1 MEKNR
6 FVQTAEYHTHTF
18 YSDGK
23 GTMEQNVQMA
33 RKIGLKTIGISD
45 HGYRHMGF
53 GVKYKDYPKMKEEIL
68 RLREKYPDIEILLG
82 VEANILDDSGEIDVD
97 DFILQYVDYVMAG
110 YHFGS
115 AITKMR
121 GLRNHICNYIKPLKN
136 LEIEYNTRALVN
148 AMRRNNLFI
157 LTHPGDKGRIDTLE
171 VAKVAKET
179 DTILEINTH
188 HPNLSV
194 EQLKLIKD
202 MDLKFSVGADA
213 HHPTHIGILDQAYQN
228 ILKSG
233 ISVDKIINLEE
244 R

>member
-1 MEKNR
+1 M
-6 FVQTAEYHTHTF
+6 
-18 YSDGK
+18 
-23 GTMEQNVQMA
+23 
-33 RKIGLKTIGISD
+33 
-45 HGYRHMGF
+45 
-53 GVKYKDYPKMKEEIL
+53 
-68 RLREKYPDIEILLG
+68 
-82 VEANILDDSGEIDVD
+82 DDSGEIDVD

-233 ISVDKIINLEE
+233 VSVDKIINLEE